1 MPFPRGVEGAR
12 HQAARQGPTLLL
24 RVDFFSDSVRGR
36 IVGRYSSGQRGLTV
50 NQVASPSQVRI
61 LACPPLRTH
70 PSGRSSGVELQPSK
84 LAVASSNLVARS
96 TPRLMSAHVAQ
107 LAEHVLG
114 KDEVTRSI
122 RVVGSTITPA
132 HPRPAKTGPFP
143 VGLLEPLL
151 RSNAADMQYLK
162 YFTLWTGR

>member
-1 MPFPRGVEGAR
+1 M
-12 HQAARQGPTLLL
+12 L
-24 RVDFFSDSVRGR
+24 RVDFFSHSVRGR

-96 TPRLMSAHVAQ
+96 ISAHKLTVNRYSLIVNQQQQVLRLTNNVSRLTINDGSAHVAQ

-122 RVVGSTITPA
+122 RVVGSKQNLFDASANNWRDAIKPQVLYA
-132 HPRPAKTGPFP
+132 PG
-143 VGLLEPLL
+143 V
-151 RSNAADMQYLK
+151 
-162 YFTLWTGR
+162 